1 MFWRKK
7 YLTSQALV
15 RLFLEVTDPLISHL
29 HFLLSAVL
37 KPFLA
42 VFNVFPRC
50 TLRTR
55 YSTTLSSSIS
65 EVKFAILTGGAQW
78 LEKYQ
83 KSLIF
88 YEELRF
94 MKLALLVKSCKMILF
109 ERFFKHCVS
118 SGIYEE
124 KSSRFPIMI
133 NERCGKNACCKC
145 HYDSSHTFNGK
156 RGYFF
161 PLGIK
166 ISSEFQNCY
175 AFKSPMM
182 N

>member
-1 MFWRKK
+1 MYLENSLLDHTLVVHFRSEVCNSDWRRTEVGKIPKK
-7 YLTSQALV
+7 
-15 RLFLEVTDPLISHL
+15 SHL
-29 HFLLSAVL
+29 
-37 KPFLA
+37 
-42 VFNVFPRC
+42 
-50 TLRTR
+50 
-55 YSTTLSSSIS
+55 
-65 EVKFAILTGGAQW
+65 
-78 LEKYQ
+78 
-83 KSLIF
+83 
-88 YEELRF
+88 YEEPSELRF
-94 MKLALLVKSCKMILF
+94 IKLVLLAKSCKMIIF
-109 ERFFKHCVS
+109 GIFFKHCVS

-182 N
+182 T